1 MRRALDIAKVSV
13 AIVGVIIAM
22 IVMFDNI
29 GLFS

>member
-1 MRRALDIAKVSV
+1 MRRVLEVAKVSV
-13 AIVGVIIAM
+13 AIAGVIIAM